1 MIKQLRN
8 GIKSLV
14 ADELERARKDNGSG
28 FNSQHEAIAVTWE
41 EVEEGRE
48 ELERLAECLTDANRA
63 RSLIE
68 GEISRIWYNDIRV
81 NFKADNV
88 LLRHVEE
95 VAIDAAAEY
104 IQVAAMARKWR
115 EMDRAIPVHKLP

>member
-8 GIKSLV
+8 GIKQLV

-28 FNSQHEAIAVTWE
+28 FNSQHEAIAVTLE

-48 ELERLAECLTDANRA
+48 ELERLAECMTDANRA
-63 RSLIE
+63 RCLIE
-68 GEISRIWYNDIRV
+68 GEISRIWYNDIRA
-81 NFKADNV
+81 NLKANNV

-115 EMDRAIPVHKLP
+115 ETDCAVPVHKLP

>member
-8 GIKSLV
+8 GIKQLV

-28 FNSQHEAIAVTWE
+28 FNSQYEAIAVTWE

-68 GEISRIWYNDIRV
+68 GEISRIWHNDIRA

-115 EMDRAIPVHKLP
+115 EMDRAVPVHKLP

>member
-8 GIKSLV
+8 GIKNLV
-14 ADELERARKDNGSG
+14 ADELERARKDNGG
-28 FNSQHEAIAVTWE
+28 TFHSQHEAIAVTWE

-63 RSLIE
+63 RCLIE
-68 GEISRIWYNDIRV
+68 GEIGRIWRNDIRA
-81 NFKADNV
+81 NLKADNV

-115 EMDRAIPVHKLP
+115 EMDCNAPVHKLP

>member
-8 GIKSLV
+8 GIKQLV
-14 ADELERARKDNGSG
+14 ADELERARKDNGGG

-63 RSLIE
+63 RCLIE
-68 GEISRIWYNDIRV
+68 GEISRIWYNDIRA
-81 NFKADNV
+81 NLKANNV

-115 EMDRAIPVHKLP
+115 ETDCAVPVHKLP

>member
-8 GIKSLV
+8 GIKQLV

-48 ELERLAECLTDANRA
+48 ELERLAECLTDANLA
-63 RSLIE
+63 RCLIE
-68 GEISRIWYNDIRV
+68 GEISRIWHNDIRA
-81 NFKADNV
+81 NLKANNV

-115 EMDRAIPVHKLP
+115 EMDRAVPVHKLP

>member
-1 MIKQLRN
+1 MIEKLKLGLR
-8 GIKSLV
+8 KLV
-14 ADELERARKDNGSG
+14 QDELDMASKDHGAL
-28 FNSQHEAIAVTWE
+28 FNSDHEAIAVTWE

-48 ELERLAECLTDANRA
+48 ELERLAEFLTDANRA
-63 RSLIE
+63 RCLIE
-68 GEISRIWYNDIRV
+68 GEIGRIWRNDIRANLKV
-81 NFKADNV
+81 DNV

-115 EMDRAIPVHKLP
+115 EMDRAVPVHKLP

>member
-14 ADELERARKDNGSG
+14 ADELERARKDNGST
-28 FNSQHEAIAVTWE
+28 FHSQHEAIAVTWE

-48 ELERLAECLTDANRA
+48 ELERLAEFLTDANRA
-63 RSLIE
+63 RCLIE
-68 GEISRIWYNDIRV
+68 GEIGRIWRNDIRANLKV
-81 NFKADNV
+81 DNV

-115 EMDRAIPVHKLP
+115 ESNDN